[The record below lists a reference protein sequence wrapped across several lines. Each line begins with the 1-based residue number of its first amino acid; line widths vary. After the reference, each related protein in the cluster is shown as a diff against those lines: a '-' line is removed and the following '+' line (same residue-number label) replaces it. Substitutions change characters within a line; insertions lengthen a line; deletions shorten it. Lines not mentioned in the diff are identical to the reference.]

1 MVARHVQL
9 APGKGCCGC
18 TRRSCPSA
26 FSGPLG
32 SGCESSR
39 KDPSGTEEAVN
50 PTPDSAAQAGPGQ
63 QARACLPDNATLQT
77 DGPLC
82 FTDAHSPPPS
92 PVDLHLC
99 SFLGTPFSFLSP
111 RGGHWSQ
118 SPGTQMIAHASSY
131 LTILR
136 N

>member
-1 MVARHVQL
+1 MAALGAAVRRHSQGRWGQAVR
-9 APGKGCCGC
+9 AGI
-18 TRRSCPSA
+18 
-26 FSGPLG
+26 
-32 SGCESSR
+32 

-50 PTPDSAAQAGPGQ
+50 PTPDSAAQAGPRQ

-82 FTDAHSPPPS
+82 FTDAHSPPPPS

-111 RGGHWSQ
+111 RGAGGGGDAGVRVQ
-118 SPGTQMIAHASSY
+118 AP
-131 LTILR
+131 R
-136 N
+136 